1 MVISYLTTIKSKFTY
16 MKPKDIVL
24 EFYKSDVLLDRKTVS
39 DLLHPEVIMD
49 WNSSQGFIQMNY
61 DDFLSLTDQLAKAY
75 VRSKIRISHI
85 LQEKNLVSLRFS
97 HFVKTIEN
105 PREEMLMGN
114 FFAIWEVKDGKLFRG
129 YQMSHFS

>member
-1 MVISYLTTIKSKFTY
+1 

-24 EFYKSDVLLDRKTVS
+24 DFYKSDVLLDRKTVS
-39 DLLHPEVIMD
+39 ELLHPDVTID
-49 WNSSQGFIQMNY
+49 WNTSKGFIQM
-61 DDFLSLTDQLAKAY
+61 DFNDILSLTDELAKSY

-97 HFVKTIEN
+97 HFVITIEN

-114 FFAIWEVKDGKLFRG
+114 FFVIWEVKDDKLFRG

>member
-1 MVISYLTTIKSKFTY
+1 

-39 DLLHPEVIMD
+39 ELLHPEVSMD

-85 LQEKNLVSLRFS
+85 IQEKKLVSIRFS

>member
-1 MVISYLTTIKSKFTY
+1 

-24 EFYKSDVLLDRKTVS
+24 DFYKSDVLLDRKAVS
-39 DLLHPEVIMD
+39 EILHPEVTID
-49 WNSSQGFIQMNY
+49 WNTTKGFIKMNF
-61 DDFLSLTDQLAKAY
+61 DDVLSLTDELSKAY

-85 LQEKNLVSLRFS
+85 LQERNLVSLRYS

-114 FFAIWEVKDGKLFRG
+114 FFVIWEVKDGKLFRG

>member
-1 MVISYLTTIKSKFTY
+1 

-24 EFYKSDVLLDRKTVS
+24 DFYKSDVLLDRKAVS
-39 DLLHPEVIMD
+39 EFLHPEVTID
-49 WNSSQGFIQMNY
+49 WNTSKGFVQMNY
-61 DDFLSLTDQLAKAY
+61 DDILSLTDELSRAY
-75 VRSKIRISHI
+75 VRSKIRISHVI
-85 LQEKNLVSLRFS
+85 QEKNLISLRYS

-114 FFAIWEVKDGKLFRG
+114 FFVIWEVKDGKLYKG

>member
-1 MVISYLTTIKSKFTY
+1 

-24 EFYKSDVLLDRKTVS
+24 DFYKSDVLLDRKAVS
-39 DLLHPEVIMD
+39 EFLHPEVTID
-49 WNSSQGFIQMNY
+49 WNTSKGFIQMNY
-61 DDFLSLTDQLAKAY
+61 DDILSLTDELAKAY
-75 VRSKIRISHI
+75 VRSKIRISHVI
-85 LQEKNLVSLRFS
+85 HEKNLVSLRFS

-114 FFAIWEVKDGKLFRG
+114 FFVIWEVKEGKLFRG

>member
-1 MVISYLTTIKSKFTY
+1 

-24 EFYKSDVLLDRKTVS
+24 DFYKSDVLLDRKTVS
-39 DLLHPEVIMD
+39 ELLHPEVTID

-61 DDFLSLTDQLAKAY
+61 NDILSLTDELSKAY

-105 PREEMLMGN
+105 PREEMLLGN
-114 FFAIWEVKDGKLFRG
+114 FFVIWEVKEEKLFKG
-129 YQMSHFS
+129 YQMSYFS

>member
-1 MVISYLTTIKSKFTY
+1 

-24 EFYKSDVLLDRKTVS
+24 EFYKSDVLLDRKSVS
-39 DLLHPEVIMD
+39 ELLHPELSMD

-85 LQEKNLVSLRFS
+85 IQEKNLVSIRYS

>member
-1 MVISYLTTIKSKFTY
+1 
-16 MKPKDIVL
+16 MKPKDIVH

-39 DLLHPEVIMD
+39 ELLHPEVSMD

-61 DDFLSLTDQLAKAY
+61 DDFLSLTEQLAKAY

-85 LQEKNLVSLRFS
+85 LQEKNLVSIRFS

-114 FFAIWEVKDGKLFRG
+114 FFVIWEVKDGKLFRG

>member
-1 MVISYLTTIKSKFTY
+1 

-24 EFYKSDVLLDRKTVS
+24 DFYKSDVLLDRKSVS
-39 DLLHPEVIMD
+39 EFLHPEVTID
-49 WNSSQGFIQMNY
+49 WNTNKGFIQMNH
-61 DDFLSLTDQLAKAY
+61 DDILSLTDELSKSY
-75 VRSKIRISHI
+75 VRSKIRISHVI
-85 LQEKNLVSLRFS
+85 QEKNLVSLRYS

-114 FFAIWEVKDGKLFRG
+114 FFVIWEVKEGKLFRG

>member
-1 MVISYLTTIKSKFTY
+1 
-16 MKPKDIVL
+16 MKPKDTVL
-24 EFYKSDVLLDRKTVS
+24 EYYKSDVLLDRKTVS
-39 DLLHPEVIMD
+39 ELLHPEVTID
-49 WNSSQGFIQMNY
+49 WNTNKGFIQMNY
-61 DDFLSLTDQLAKAY
+61 DDMLSLTDELSRAY

-114 FFAIWEVKDGKLFRG
+114 FFVIWEIKDGKLFRG

>member
-1 MVISYLTTIKSKFTY
+1 

-24 EFYKSDVLLDRKTVS
+24 ELYKSDVLLNKETVGK
-39 DLLHPEVIMD
+39 LLHPEVTLD
-49 WNSSQGFIQMNY
+49 WNTSKGIIKMNY
-61 DDFLSLTDQLAKAY
+61 TDILELSEELARAY

-85 LQEKNLVSLRFS
+85 IKDKTLVSLRYS

-114 FFAIWEVKDGKLFRG
+114 FFVIWEIKDEKLFRG

>member
-1 MVISYLTTIKSKFTY
+1 

-39 DLLHPEVIMD
+39 DLLHQEVIMD

-85 LQEKNLVSLRFS
+85 LQEKNLVSMRFS

-114 FFAIWEVKDGKLFRG
+114 FFVIWEVKDGKLFRG